1 MPSFDRY
8 MAQYDHEHTNPWN
21 KILHGI
27 GIPIIIAGIVL
38 AVLTFWRTG
47 LALFVGGWILLFA
60 GHRIEGNKPAFFQGV
75 IYFLVGPIW
84 IAKELKDAISW
95 IVAAV
100 NHSALALGPLIFRL
114 FGAQCALADQPHPGH
129 SFVRRER
136 PKLPFRSTTPAPGT
150 AVKRECYP

>member
-8 MAQYDHEHTNPWN
+8 MTQYDHEHTNVWN
-21 KILHGI
+21 KVLHGI

-38 AVLTFWRTG
+38 LVLTLWRTG

-84 IAKELKDAISW
+84 IAKEIKDA
-95 IVAAV
+95 
-100 NHSALALGPLIFRL
+100 LLGRSH
-114 FGAQCALADQPHPGH
+114 Q
-129 SFVRRER
+129 
-136 PKLPFRSTTPAPGT
+136 STTA
-150 AVKRECYP
+150 E